1 MQASDLAT
9 FWLEPV
15 LSLRDRLVASP
26 RFRAWAASNPL
37 TRPIA
42 RRQARS
48 LFDVTAGFVYSQVL
62 AACVRLQLFDV
73 LAAGPQAVPDL
84 ARRLGLSEEATV
96 RLMRAAGSLKL
107 VSRRSR
113 GRWGLGPL
121 GAAMIGNPGIAA
133 MVEHHA
139 LLYADLKEP
148 LALLREEPGERQLQ
162 NYWSYARSETP
173 SSLPAERVG
182 AYTQLMGTSQAMIS
196 QEILAAYP
204 LDRHRQILDVGGGD
218 GSFLTAVAERAPHLR
233 LTLFDLPP
241 VAARAQQR
249 FADKG
254 LGERALAI
262 GGDFLRDPLPRG
274 ADLISLVRIVHDHPD
289 DAVMTLFRAARVALP
304 PDGRLL
310 IAEPMSAAPASEP
323 ATDAYFGFYLM
334 AMGRGRPRS
343 VPEIRTM
350 LRRAGFARTR
360 VVPSPTPVLARV
372 LVAVPDHSNV

>member
-26 RFRAWAASNPL
+26 RFRQWAAANPL

-48 LFDVTAGFVYSQVL
+48 LFDITAGFVYSQVL

-73 LAAGPQAVPDL
+73 LAAGPQSVPVL
-84 ARRLGLSEEATV
+84 AQRLGLSEEATS
-96 RLMRAAGSLKL
+96 RLLQAAGSLRL
-107 VSRRSR
+107 VSRRR
-113 GRWGLGPL
+113 GGRWGLGPL

-139 LLYADLKEP
+139 MLYADLKEP
-148 LALLREEPGERQLQ
+148 LALLRQEGGARQLE
-162 NYWSYARSETP
+162 NYWSYAKAEEP
-173 SSLPAERVG
+173 ANLPAERVG
-182 AYTQLMGTSQAMIS
+182 AYTQLMGTSQTMIS

-204 LDRHRQILDVGGGD
+204 LDKHRAVLDVGGGD
-218 GSFLTAVAERAPHLR
+218 GTFLMAAGEKAPHLR
-233 LTLFDLPP
+233 LMLFDLPP

-254 LGERALAI
+254 LGERALAL
-262 GGDFLRDPLPRG
+262 GGDFLRDPLPQG
-274 ADLISLVRIVHDHPD
+274 ADLITLVRIVHDHPD
-289 DAVMTLFRAARVALP
+289 EAVMTLLRAARVALP
-304 PDGRLL
+304 QDGKLL
-310 IAEPMSAAPASEP
+310 IAEPMAASPASEP
-323 ATDAYFGFYLM
+323 ASDAYFGFYLM

-360 VVPSPTPVLARV
+360 LLPSPTPVLARV
-372 LVAVPDHSNV
+372 LVATPDHSNV